1 MSIGQTLKEIR
12 KQRKLTQEQLANSIE
27 ISRSYLSDIENS
39 RKNPSIKTIEQL
51 ATKLD
56 VSVNYLTTGNKMFS
70 DLTEDEKQDEAK
82 EAIYQIKEFNNR
94 DSNNMKNNLFEL
106 INKKLKYKET
116 HYWNNVFN
124 FYELEKEE
132 GNFIF
137 ISLLLQQLTRFKN
150 SKDQEAYEYISKEF
164 DDFLKEYLNI
174 K

>member
-1 MSIGQTLKEIR
+1 MTIGDNIKEIR
-12 KQRKLTQEQLANSIE
+12 KSRNINQSEFAKKAE
-27 ISRSYLSDIENS
+27 ISQSYLSDLENN
-39 RKNPSIKTIEQL
+39 RKNISTKTLSTL
-51 ATKLD
+51 AEKFG

-70 DLTEDEKQDEAK
+70 DLTEDEKQEEAK

-94 DSNNMKNNLFEL
+94 DSNNIKNNLFEL